1 MEIELKY
8 SITDANTAYKVLEN
22 DSILNMVLE
31 DSREEITLDAR
42 YYDTA
47 DFDLQK
53 RKIALRIRNENGNF
67 VETVKWSGTAKNGV
81 HRRNE
86 VNVIL
91 EENRF
96 PEVVSVEGFANCG
109 IGNQLSEVALTK
121 DLEEF
126 MRVSVLRKVLR
137 VNTGRSIL
145 EFAFDI
151 GNVITS
157 KGSSPISELEVE
169 LIEGHEED
177 LIKMGNMLQ
186 NKFCLK
192 PEKKSKFVR
201 GLILLGRINI
211 QEEEE

>member
-8 SITDANTAYKVLEN
+8 SITDANTAYKILEN

-31 DSREEITLDAR
+31 NSKEEITLDAR

-67 VETVKWSGTAKNGV
+67 VETAKWSGTAKDGL

-86 VNVIL
+86 VNVTI
-91 EENRF
+91 EESKF
-96 PEVVSVEGFANCG
+96 PEIISVEGFSNCE
-109 IGNQLSEVALTK
+109 IGSQLAEVTSTK

-126 MRVSVLRKVLR
+126 MRVSVLRQVLR
-137 VNTGRSIL
+137 VDTGRSVL

-151 GNVITS
+151 GDVITPN
-157 KGSSPISELEVE
+157 GSSPISELEIE
-169 LIEGHEED
+169 LIEGDEED
-177 LIKMGNMLQ
+177 LIEMGNMLE
-186 NKFCLK
+186 NKFSLK